1 MSCVQTDHTV
11 LPMKLLALLLVASAF
26 ETKEAKSNCSN
37 AGLTLVQKRHV
48 SSKLYPNVDGEK
60 IWAGKA
66 VRFRTLDGKYL
77 RCDRKVSIS
86 EVGSDFVLQKPGA
99 AELHSGDAVTL
110 SCAGRQLSVLQDKIH
125 VSSKAQ
131 MGETFILQRQQGDGF
146 LQENDPI
153 YVLNTNDL
161 QALKVEG
168 SELRL
173 RFAEDDVGEAFLVEQ
188 VPTKN
193 RWVVLPDPDGFC
205 DATLR
210 CHRRLKVSC
219 TSQNG
224 TSLSFRDCDHQHR
237 PWSYEPCFKSAMGAC
252 IDVAESDC
260 TDVPGSW
267 WNPAGKSCKEY
278 AAQDCNQNQLL
289 RRACGETCKKRS
301 CTPTKHFVTQEGC
314 QDEPLYRSAFN
325 WHCAWFKNR
334 NCSAYLFKDELLKA
348 CRKSCKLC

>member
-1 MSCVQTDHTV
+1 VQTQDHTV

-48 SSKLYPNVDGEK
+48 SSKLHPNVDAEK

-86 EVGSDFVLQKPGA
+86 KVGSDFVLQKPGA

-125 VSSKAQ
+125 ISSKAQ

-153 YVLNTNDL
+153 YVLNPKDL

-173 RFAEDDVGEAFLVEQ
+173 RFAEDDIGEAFLVEQ

-219 TSQNG
+219 TSENG

-237 PWSYEPCFKSAMGAC
+237 PWSYEPCFRSSMGAC

-260 TDVPGSW
+260 TDIPGSW
-267 WNPAGKSCKEY
+267 WNPEGKSCKEY
-278 AAQDCNQNQLL
+278 AAQDCHQNELL

-301 CTPTKHFVTQEGC
+301 CTPAKHFVTEEGC

-334 NCSAYLFKDELLKA
+334 NCSAYLFHDELLKA